1 MKSAKTGPIVAE
13 ARLANGGRH
22 LATYE
27 VKIYDGQGTY
37 IACAMIDRRG
47 CRRPCPARA
56 FRARAYAPSV
66 RAVPLSVPDALSYA
80 DQRLLWLR
88 VLYFLHRH
96 ADQLAKK
103 NITRSNNAS
112 ASRHNNSSR
121 LYEKADYLALRELT
135 LSWDLPKA
143 WTSKAFI
150 QNASVYVTGQNLF
163 YVTGYTG
170 TSPEPVLTNSDNNE
184 NLYGVDQ
191 GRYPTPRTVLFGLSV
206 TF

>member
-1 MKSAKTGPIVAE
+1 MPQPAVITTVHASMK
-13 ARLANGGRH
+13 
-22 LATYE
+22 
-27 VKIYDGQGTY
+27 
-37 IACAMIDRRG
+37 
-47 CRRPCPARA
+47 
-56 FRARAYAPSV
+56 
-66 RAVPLSVPDALSYA
+66 
-80 DQRLLWLR
+80 
-88 VLYFLHRH
+88 
-96 ADQLAKK
+96 
-103 NITRSNNAS
+103 
-112 ASRHNNSSR
+112 
-121 LYEKADYLALRELT
+121 KADYLALRELT

-206 TF
+206 TFLKLNTTIKE